1 MISKKIGWLV
11 FDGFNALDLVG
22 PLEVFTIAKELGG
35 MDYQTTIIGLEH
47 RPYTSESGLSV
58 VGQMST
64 AQVNQLD
71 TLLIPGGAGSR
82 DTLIQQ
88 QHHDWLLSM
97 LNNTR
102 RVVSVCTGAFLLAAT
117 GALNHKKATTH
128 WNYTQALKQ
137 AYPLVKVVSD
147 SLYIDHGKIATSAG
161 ISSGVDLALKLV
173 EKDCGNDIAVQVARF
188 MVIHYRRAGNQAQ
201 FSTPLQSQAECNSE
215 FSDLT
220 SWILQHLPY
229 NITVGMLAQKMNM
242 SPRNFSRR
250 FSQQLGE
257 SPAKYIELLRLD
269 YARQLLTEKDW
280 HIQRIAMSCGYANA
294 DVFRRA
300 FERKFVISPGI
311 YRARFC

>member
-1 MISKKIGWLV
+1 MITKKIGWLV

-22 PLEVFTIAKELGG
+22 PLEVFTIARGLGA
-35 MDYQTTIIGLEH
+35 MDYQTVIIGLEH
-47 RPYTSESGLSV
+47 RPYTSEAGLSV
-58 VGQMST
+58 VPQVAT

-71 TLLIPGGAGSR
+71 SLLIPGGAGTR
-82 DTLIQQ
+82 DAVIQQ

-128 WNYTQALKQ
+128 WNYTQALQQ
-137 AYPLVKVVSD
+137 AYPLIKVVSD
-147 SLYIDHGKIATSAG
+147 ALFIDHGNIATSAG

-173 EKDCGNDIAVQVARF
+173 ENDCGHDIAVQVARF

-201 FSTPLQSQAECNSE
+201 FSTPLQHQGGCNSE

-220 SWILQHLPY
+220 SWILQHLPHH
-229 NITVGMLAQKMNM
+229 ISVAMLAQKMNM

-250 FSQQLGE
+250 FSQQLGQ

-269 YARQLLTEKDW
+269 HARQLLTEKDW
-280 HIQRIAMSCGYANA
+280 HIQRIAKSCGYANV

-300 FERKFVISPGI
+300 FERKFVISPGV